1 MRSVLP
7 LVLGEVVG
15 EQAGAVAGQELLR
28 AESVARAGSAMAAL
42 VAEAVEQQARAVSEE
57 AVGEGWEERSRGRR
71 EVAAL
76 LQDAATTVHRRV
88 HRQVGREGGR
98 EAAGLD
104 RPSNQPIDRS
114 LTGWMDAW
122 SMGRWARP

>member
-42 VAEAVEQQARAVSEE
+42 VAEAVEQQARAVAEE
-57 AVGEGWEERSRGRR
+57 AVAEGWEERSRGRQ

-88 HRQVGREGGR
+88 HRQVGREGGGSLL
-98 EAAGLD
+98 ACPLAGCRAYHWMD
-104 RPSNQPIDRS
+104 
-114 LTGWMDAW
+114 GWMDGW